1 MAPRLAPKRQGDLG
15 EADAIAVLTRLGG
28 EVCAPLFSAPDYDLV
43 VDFGDG
49 LQRVQVKTCAR
60 HNELGRFPVQLATLG
75 DNQSWSGLV
84 KYFDRGRCDLLY
96 VVIAD
101 GRRWLIPSTAV
112 DARTAITVGGPKYS
126 EYQIDPG
133 GDRPLALQ
141 PRPLICPA
149 PRGSAG
155 VGEPGQTVNLVA
167 TPERVRIPPPPSSDA
182 LASLVSVG
190 VKSSAIG
197 RTRISSGH
205 QMTIPIGPFRAAG
218 LAVGDRLEVLAQA
231 PGTVLL
237 QRVHSDE
244 EPRAPGEQPAF
255 DLGQT
260 ESSPRPEEP

>member
-49 LQRVQVKTCAR
+49 LQRVQVKTSTHSNDVGVFAVGLCTS
-60 HNELGRFPVQLATLG
+60 GG
-75 DNQSWSGLV
+75 NQSWNGV
-84 KYFDRGRCDLLY
+84 TRMFDRSRCDLLY
-96 VVIAD
+96 ALVAD
-101 GRRWLIPSTAV
+101 GRRWLIPATAV
-112 DARTAITVGGPKYS
+112 DGRRQIHVGGPKYS
-126 EYQIDPG
+126 EYEIRTVAEGALESDAALEWA
-133 GDRPLALQ
+133 PL
-141 PRPLICPA
+141 
-149 PRGSAG
+149 RGSAG
-155 VGEPGQTVNLVA
+155 VGEPGLTVNQVA

-190 VKSSAIG
+190 VKSSPIG
-197 RTRISSGH
+197 RTRISTGH
-205 QMTIPIGPFRAAG
+205 QMTIPIGPFRAAE
-218 LAVGDRLEVLAQA
+218 LAVGDRLEVLVQG

-237 QRVHSDE
+237 QRVH
-244 EPRAPGEQPAF
+244 PGGESVSAAKQPAF